1 MANTKY
7 PFGSSDVQVI
17 TGTGTKAVAISD
29 NFTILNLS
37 TITGAITLNLTF
49 DQSIQV
55 GARIV
60 IHVVQDGT
68 GQDVVLGTGF
78 AASAVDLTG
87 VANDEDLLELYYN
100 GTSMIPFTAAWAKI
114 VDAA

>member
-7 PFGSSDVQVI
+7 PFGSPESTSI
-17 TGTGTKAVAISD
+17 TGTGTKAVVASD
-29 NFTILNLS
+29 NLILLNISAL
-37 TITGAITLNLTF
+37 TGAVTLNLTF

-60 IHVVQDGT
+60 IHAIQGAT
-68 GQDVVLGTGF
+68 GQNVVLGTGF

-87 VANDEDLLELYYN
+87 VANDEDILELYYN
-100 GTSMIPFTAAWAKI
+100 GTEMVPFSAAWAKI
-114 VDAA
+114 VNAV